1 MTLCGRGYLCYCHG
15 LADKLAQAEIQ
26 GKEDW
31 KTQAIIIH
39 DIGVR
44 NHTHLTSSSPFLYE
58 RPNLG
63 VLRLSTFSVSKA

>member
-44 NHTHLTSSSPFLYE
+44 KPYSFSQQLTFPL
-58 RPNLG
+58 
-63 VLRLSTFSVSKA
+63 